1 MALRINFNFEGA
13 ATHTAILSNE
23 REMNKSLLRLSTGLR
38 ILNAADDSAGLFI
51 ADQLMV
57 VGSGLEEGN
66 RNIQT
71 GLSALRIAESSAGQ
85 IFNRLNEI
93 YKRTVRAANDIN
105 DPNARAS
112 LQREINNLVD
122 AIQKIG
128 TDTEYN
134 GIKLLDG
141 TFTNK
146 YIHYGPRY
154 GQTIDISIGDVR
166 AQSLGAYIVSGNGR
180 VLTSNANQAISAL
193 ETNNDNF
200 ALANGEYLRVAG
212 QTVLNGTATAVV
224 LVDAATAARN
234 INNDAT
240 LQSMGIEAVAKN
252 KSVAADFTG
261 VVSGDAGDTV
271 TLSFYV
277 GARDVTSPSFSIT
290 GITVNTTLSELV
302 TQINTQASA
311 NGVPLTARAE
321 NGRLVL
327 ETTNGETIAIEA
339 VVTAD
344 VGTTNNVR
352 VNFSQLIQ
360 GAGDVSNLGAT
371 QRAYAIKVGELQIY
385 GTESFVV
392 NESGIDIVG
401 NTSVDASIS
410 STFSNLYSIDVSTNQ
425 NAERSML
432 IVKKALQ
439 KVDTVRAQIGAVMN
453 NLQSIYDS
461 QKVAW
466 DNTKEAENVIRNTD
480 YAEEMTNFTK
490 LQIKMQSSMAML
502 AQANQLPQL
511 VLQLLR

>member
-1 MALRINFNFEGA
+1 
-13 ATHTAILSNE
+13 
-23 REMNKSLLRLSTGLR
+23 
-38 ILNAADDSAGLFI
+38 DDSAGLFI

-122 AIQKIG
+122 ATQKIG

-134 GIKLLDG
+134 GIKLLNG

-154 GQTIDISIGDVR
+154 GQTVLINISDIR
-166 AQSLGAYIVSGNGR
+166 AQSLGAHIVSGNGR
-180 VLTSNANQAISAL
+180 VVTSAANQAISNIQ
-193 ETNNDNF
+193 TNNNNF
-200 ALANGEYLRVAG
+200 AVASGESLRVAG
-212 QTVLNGTATAVV
+212 QVVLGTATTNVATA
-224 LVDAATAARN
+224 LVDAAMAARN
-234 INNDAT
+234 INADPT
-240 LQSMGIEAVAKN
+240 LQSFGIEAVAKN
-252 KSVAADFTG
+252 RSVAQAFTG
-261 VVSGDAGDTV
+261 VVQGDAGDTV
-271 TLSFYV
+271 SLHFFV
-277 GARDVTSPSFSIT
+277 GARDVTAANFSIT
-290 GITVNTTLSELV
+290 GITVNTTLADLV
-302 TQINTQASA
+302 TQINSQASA
-311 NGVPLTARAE
+311 TNTPVSARAE

-339 VVTAD
+339 QVTTDA
-344 VGTTNNVR
+344 GTTGNVR
-352 VNFSQLIQ
+352 VNFSQLLQ
-360 GAGDVSNLGAT
+360 GASDVTNLANT
-371 QRAYAIKVGELQIY
+371 QRAYAVRVGELQIY
-385 GTESFVV
+385 GVDSFVV
-392 NESGIDIVG
+392 NETGIDIVG
-401 NTSVDASIS
+401 ATGPDATLN
-410 STFSNLYSIDVSTNQ
+410 STFNNLYAINVSDNQ
-425 NAERSML
+425 NAEIATL

-439 KVDTVRAQIGAVMN
+439 RVDTVRAQIGAVMN

-461 QKVAW
+461 QKVAL
-466 DNTKEAENVIRNTD
+466 DNTREAENVIRNTD
-480 YAEEMTNFTK
+480 YAEEMTNFVK

>member
-13 ATHTAILSNE
+13 STHTAILSNE
-23 REMNKSLLRLSTGLR
+23 RAMNKSLLRLSTGMR

-57 VGSGLEEGN
+57 VASGLEEGN
-66 RNIQT
+66 RNILT

-85 IFNRLNEI
+85 IFDRLNEI

-112 LQREINNLVD
+112 LQREINNLID

-154 GQTIDISIGDVR
+154 GQMVDVRIGDVR
-166 AQSLGAYIVSGNGR
+166 AQSLGAHIVSGSGR
-180 VLTSNANQAISAL
+180 VVTSSANQEISDL
-193 ETNNDNF
+193 QTHNDNF
-200 ALANGEYLRVAG
+200 ALANGEYLKVAG
-212 QTVLNGTATAVV
+212 QTVLNGTATTV

-234 INNDAT
+234 INNDAK

-252 KSVAADFTG
+252 RSVAADFTG
-261 VVSGDAGDTV
+261 VVSGDPGATV
-271 TLSFYV
+271 KLHFYV
-277 GARDVTSPSFSIT
+277 GAREVTSPSFSIT
-290 GITVNTTLSELV
+290 GVTANTTLSELV
-302 TQINTQASA
+302 TMINSQASA
-311 NGVPLTARAE
+311 SGVPLTARAE

-327 ETTNGETIAIEA
+327 ETANGETIAIEA
-339 VVTAD
+339 EVTQ
-344 VGTTNNVR
+344 GNNVS
-352 VNFSQLIQ
+352 VNFSQLIE
-360 GAGDVSNLGAT
+360 GAVDVSNLGAD

-401 NTSVDASIS
+401 NNGPNANIT
-410 STFSNLYSIDVSTNQ
+410 STFNNLYSIDVSTNQ
-425 NAERSML
+425 NAERAML

-439 KVDTVRAQIGAVMN
+439 RVDTIRAQIGAVMN
-453 NLQSIYDS
+453 NLQSIYDA

-480 YAEEMTNFTK
+480 YAEEMTNYTK
-490 LQIKMQSSMAML
+490 LQIKMQASMAML